1 MNSEPLSTDRL
12 AKLVCQKR
20 QVLQQ
25 LRQVAVRQGELIG
38 QEDVSTLL
46 KLLATKQALLSGL
59 QKLER
64 ALEPFRGQDPEDRPW
79 PTPADRAAC
88 AADAAD
94 CARLLEEVIQLER
107 EHERQMVAQ
116 RDRVAGQLRI
126 AHSAH
131 QAAGAYSQ

>member
-79 PTPADRAAC
+79 P
-88 AADAAD
+88 
-94 CARLLEEVIQLER
+94 
-107 EHERQMVAQ
+107 
-116 RDRVAGQLRI
+116 
-126 AHSAH
+126 
-131 QAAGAYSQ
+131 